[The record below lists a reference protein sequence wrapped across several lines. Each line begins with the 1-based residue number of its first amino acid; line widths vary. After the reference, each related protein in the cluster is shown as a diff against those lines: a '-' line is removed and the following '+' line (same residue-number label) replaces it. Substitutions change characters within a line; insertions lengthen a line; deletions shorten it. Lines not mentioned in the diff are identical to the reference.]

1 MEVGGGGKVC
11 LLFLICTM
19 PIDRVPPL
27 QVVTLVRRAGMAGT
41 VGTRGNYLPPSMHL
55 QAYVGT
61 VSSGTKT
68 NASGKLCIT

>member
-1 MEVGGGGKVC
+1 M
-11 LLFLICTM
+11 FLICTM
-19 PIDRVPPL
+19 PIDRVLPL

-41 VGTRGNYLPPSMHL
+41 VGTRGNYPPPSMNL
-55 QAYVGT
+55 QDHVGT